1 MGIQMA
7 VITDFSWH
15 SKESVTRV
23 LSRMSLFIGWP
34 ACWSDGSDAVLHQ
47 YLWHSIPACSVVD
60 QVGGRMVIFVDR
72 FDWEARGNC
81 DGQQVLVL
89 DVESLGFLCVGNVK
103 TIGLAKSASNVF
115 NRSFICTDPNLF
127 PIRSGVGLSQSS
139 KHLVHEAIEFF
150 LFLHQ

>member
-1 MGIQMA
+1 
-7 VITDFSWH
+7 
-15 SKESVTRV
+15 
-23 LSRMSLFIGWP
+23 
-34 ACWSDGSDAVLHQ
+34 
-47 YLWHSIPACSVVD
+47 
-60 QVGGRMVIFVDR
+60 MVIFVDR

-150 LFLHQ
+150 FFFTNNLMAKGDNMGCVELSDTFDAGWICRSRLHLLEFEVALFEVHQ